1 VDHLEENEHLM
12 PTIEANDQTLYYEDS
27 GEGEPLLC
35 VMGLAADTLA
45 WALQVNDF
53 TERHRMVFF
62 DNRDVGQSSRAEGP
76 YEVADMAQDALALAD
91 GLGLDAFHLI
101 GVSMGGA
108 IAQEMAL
115 AAPDRI
121 KTLTLVVTFAALGHY
136 AEVRA
141 QVWEAQVARSPHD
154 EHIDDLMLLTLS
166 EEFFENREMVEY
178 VRNMMLANPH
188 PQEPEA
194 FARQLR
200 ASTRHDARDRLGSL
214 DGMPVHVIG
223 AGHDILVP
231 VWKSE
236 EVRDLI
242 PGSNYSVMEGAP
254 HGVQLERAAEFNK
267 LVLDFV
273 AEHAAAPAVRD

>member
-1 VDHLEENEHLM
+1 M
-12 PTIEANDQTLYYEDS
+12 PTIEANGQTLYYEEI

-53 TERHRMVFF
+53 SSRHRMIIF

-76 YEVADMAQDALALAD
+76 YEIADMAQDALALAD
-91 GLGLDAFHLI
+91 GLGIDSFHLL

-115 AAPDRI
+115 AAPERLR
-121 KTLTLVVTFAALGHY
+121 TLTLAVTFAGLGAY
-136 AEVRA
+136 ARTRTR
-141 QVWEAQVARSPHD
+141 VWGAQVARAPLEEYVD
-154 EHIDDLMLLTLS
+154 NLMLLTLS
-166 EEFFENREMVEY
+166 EQFFENTEMVEY
-178 VRNMMLANPH
+178 VRNMMLSNPH

-194 FARQLR
+194 FARQAD
-200 ASTRHDARDRLGSL
+200 ASSRHDVRDRLGSL
-214 DGMPVHVIG
+214 TGMPVHVIG
-223 AGHDILVP
+223 AERDILVP

-242 PGSNYSVMEGAP
+242 PGCKYTVMKAAP
-254 HGVQLERAAEFNK
+254 HGVQLERAAEFNDV
-267 LVLDFV
+267 VLDFV
-273 AEHAAAPAVRD
+273 AEQAKAPAAS